1 MVAMARRITSRKARA
16 HGIRFTAQVWKE
28 GAAYVA
34 YAPELDISSAGD
46 SSTQAKTRLR
56 EAVTLF
62 LEEAARQGT
71 LGEILSESGFRR
83 QGSTYRSHRILVRE
97 TIRLSVPATV

>member
-1 MVAMARRITSRKARA
+1 MARTITSRKARA
-16 HGIRFTAQVWKE
+16 RGIRFTAQVWKE
-28 GAAYVA
+28 GSAYVA
-34 YAPELDISSAGD
+34 YSPELDISSAGD
-46 SSTQAKTRLR
+46 SSTQARVRLR

-71 LGEILSESGFRR
+71 LGEILSESGFRK

-97 TIRLSVPATV
+97 TIRLVVPVAV